1 MRFEFDFDIATFH
14 HSPKSSIPNLQLFR
28 TKRSM
33 TTIDPNLLTETA
45 FVCQRCSAAFSLRVH
60 VPPCPGDVFVEVRC
74 AACSGPGAREGSFR
88 HLHKS
93 WVCLTATAMYNLRRL
108 SGGSATHFRISQD
121 IAPYLLAHWNTL
133 CVGRARHRTLANTI
147 SSAITTSAHVF
158 APKHGAGS
166 GVWGLIGDGE
176 LAFAKRSRGRLSSP
190 PPSAPAISLSR
201 SAGRSRR
208 SSALPISNL
217 PLSRSANKALT
228 KRARPA
234 LAHEMRASSAPSVTR
249 IRDDEHLYDDD
260 DNDDDNDDLDDA
272 DDDDLLFR
280 GLDDDDVNVRELFR
294 FSSDDAAAPASLVG
308 TIDFATRDSVGDLRL
323 KVASTCG
330 CEAAAVHLFKLNA
343 EFSNGVPVWRAQDRN
358 DAIKYWRNAG
368 DSVAFRT
375 GQAK

>member
-1 MRFEFDFDIATFH
+1 MST
-14 HSPKSSIPNLQLFR
+14 N
-28 TKRSM
+28 
-33 TTIDPNLLTETA
+33 IDPLSLTETA
-45 FVCQRCSAAFSLRVH
+45 LVCQRCSAAFSLRVE
-60 VPPCPGDVFVEVRC
+60 VPACPADVFVEVRC
-74 AACSGPGAREGSFR
+74 AACSGPGASEGSFR

-108 SGGSATHFRISQD
+108 SGGSVTHFRISQD

-158 APKHGAGS
+158 SPKHGAGS

-190 PPSAPAISLSR
+190 PPSAPAISLSL
-201 SAGRSRR
+201 SGGHAGRSRR

-234 LAHEMRASSAPSVTR
+234 HEMRASSAPSVTR
-249 IRDDEHLYDDD
+249 TRDGEHLYNDADDD
-260 DNDDDNDDLDDA
+260 DDVDEL
-272 DDDDLLFR
+272 DDDLLFR
-280 GLDDDDVNVRELFR
+280 VLDDDDVHVRELFR
-294 FSSDDAAAPASLVG
+294 FSSDDAGAPASLVG
-308 TIDFATRDSVGDLRL
+308 TIDFATRDSVGDLRH

-330 CEAAAVHLFKLNA
+330 CEVAVVFLFKLNA
-343 EFSNGVPVWRAQDRN
+343 EFSKGVPVWRAQDRN